1 MPGVPVHSKQ
11 CTPKVTSSDSKSG
24 DRSFRI
30 PFRGQDP
37 RLRGYDSRRAR
48 SYMREAC
55 LVPCAGDDSAWD
67 EDRVGPV
74 TQWPLQI
81 ATM

>member
-1 MPGVPVHSKQ
+1 MPGVPVCSKQ
-11 CTPKVTSSDSKSG
+11 FAPKVTSSDSKSG

-67 EDRVGPV
+67 EDRIGPV

>member
-1 MPGVPVHSKQ
+1 MPGVPVCSKQ
-11 CTPKVTSSDSKSG
+11 FAPKVTSSDSKSG

-55 LVPCAGDDSAWD
+55 LVPCAGYDSAWD

-74 TQWPLQI
+74 TQLPLQI